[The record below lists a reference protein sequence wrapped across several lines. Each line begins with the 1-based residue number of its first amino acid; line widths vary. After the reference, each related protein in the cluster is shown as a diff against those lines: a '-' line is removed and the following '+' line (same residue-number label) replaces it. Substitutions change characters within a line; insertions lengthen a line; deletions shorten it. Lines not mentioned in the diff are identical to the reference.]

1 MFSSGK
7 GRRDSF
13 KYIQWGSFAWTQIF
27 MSLPRNLLKIKDSL
41 SVQPR
46 RTLKAKYPWNWM
58 SWCLERNIN
67 WNHSLVSTARIS
79 TGSFKPMIIYG
90 KTKFKSA
97 ESPLCNTSKASKASK
112 GQWWKFELCDTE
124 VLFWHSMYDHCSE
137 STIRS
142 KCHLLLSSLSASA
155 DSQAFMTCKV
165 NSDNHGV
172 NKLFIM
178 WYSLYDPQISD
189 YETTQWWLLFLR
201 ICIEDIGGLTVN
213 DELALW

>member
-1 MFSSGK
+1 
-7 GRRDSF
+7 
-13 KYIQWGSFAWTQIF
+13 
-27 MSLPRNLLKIKDSL
+27 
-41 SVQPR
+41 
-46 RTLKAKYPWNWM
+46 
-58 SWCLERNIN
+58 
-67 WNHSLVSTARIS
+67 
-79 TGSFKPMIIYG
+79 
-90 KTKFKSA
+90 
-97 ESPLCNTSKASKASK
+97 
-112 GQWWKFELCDTE
+112 
-124 VLFWHSMYDHCSE
+124 MYDHCSE

-155 DSQAFMTCKV
+155 DSQAFMTCPV

-178 WYSLYDPQISD
+178 WDSLHDPKISD